1 MIMITAVGLAPV
13 QWNRNKFLINEKT
26 KTKTKTKQNN
36 KKPSGCVTSINVSN
50 IGDAEKPEFFFYMCE
65 LICYLM
71 VTSSDD
77 LLLGNKGLTAAR

>member
-1 MIMITAVGLAPV
+1 MDWPLYSGIET
-13 QWNRNKFLINEKT
+13 NFLINE
-26 KTKTKTKQNN
+26 KTKTKQNN

>member
-13 QWNRNKFLINEKT
+13 LWNRNKFSHQWK
-26 KTKTKTKQNN
+26 N
-36 KKPSGCVTSINVSN
+36 KKPSGCVTSVNVSN
-50 IGDAEKPEFFFYMCE
+50 IGDAEKPEFFFYLCE

>member
-13 QWNRNKFLINEKT
+13 LWNRNKFSHQWKNKN
-26 KTKTKTKQNN
+26 KNKTKQNN
-36 KKPSGCVTSINVSN
+36 KKPSGCVTSVNVSN
-50 IGDAEKPEFFFYMCE
+50 IGDAEKPEFFFYLCE

-77 LLLGNKGLTAAR
+77 LLLGNKGHTAAR